1 MVTVKVSSGGKFL
14 VKMVT
19 DWFITT
25 DLIENVGKP
34 LYPGIGVVSGVED
47 DDGLFQNQLYAKKPL
62 VGLSNRMA
70 ILSDPAR
77 VVGIV

>member
-1 MVTVKVSSGGKFL
+1 MLATTIPPTPKVPIFPMVIVKVSSGGKFL

-34 LYPGIGVVSGVED
+34 LYPGIEVGAGVED
-47 DDGLFQNQLYAKKPL
+47 DDGLFQNQL
-62 VGLSNRMA
+62 
-70 ILSDPAR
+70 
-77 VVGIV
+77 